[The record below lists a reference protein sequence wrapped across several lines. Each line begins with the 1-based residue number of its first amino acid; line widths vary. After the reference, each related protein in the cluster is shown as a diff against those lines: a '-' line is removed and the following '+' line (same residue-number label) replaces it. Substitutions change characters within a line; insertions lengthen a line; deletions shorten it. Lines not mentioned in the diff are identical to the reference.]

1 MHKSGVIL
9 VWFVAIATVGAVLL
23 TSKMLDVRGS
33 WLRVVEK
40 NKTQI
45 QKNASEIE
53 AKEKEREK
61 LLGELTRTMLGSLL
75 GC

>member
-53 AKEKEREK
+53 AKEN
-61 LLGELTRTMLGSLL
+61 
-75 GC
+75 